1 LLTQKRSPGL
11 KKKCIGVFTQKKK
24 VQKRKYLSLFF
35 LRVSGV
41 GNKRKPEKRDS
52 ITFRQK
58 KKTRARAC
66 IITRKRRSFHE
77 DRGDSSRSSG
87 G

>member
-1 LLTQKRSPGL
+1 VHPACSP
-11 KKKCIGVFTQKKK
+11 QKKK
-24 VQKRKYLSLFF
+24 VQKRKYLSLSVTCLFF

-41 GNKRKPEKRDS
+41 VGNKRKPDEKRDS
-52 ITFRQK
+52 ITIRQK
-58 KKTRARAC
+58 KRARAC